1 MNGRTEKILGTEK
14 RPAGRVGGSEETNL
28 ERQLERID
36 ISKAIVARVHQCIVT
51 MVQDTV
57 WTSGAISRWNGSI
70 CFLGNTTTPLRYRK
84 GACSFCP

>member
-1 MNGRTEKILGTEK
+1 MAAPK
-14 RPAGRVGGSEETNL
+14 RFLAQRKGQQAEWGGSEETNL

-57 WTSGAISRWNGSI
+57 WTSGVISRWNGSI
-70 CFLGNTTTPLRYRK
+70 CFLGNTTTPLR
-84 GACSFCP
+84 